1 MLEIREAL
9 ALALVAS
16 TNADDIDR
24 CRVLPRGPLVAG
36 RVAAM
41 VGRPRPEWVGMRRA
55 GGDEHRPRTP
65 ASASVRAA
73 DEVVVA

>member
-16 TNADDIDR
+16 TNVDGIDC
-24 CRVLPRGPLVAG
+24 CRVPPRGLLVAG
-36 RVAAM
+36 CVATT
-41 VGRPRPEWVGMRRA
+41 VGRPRPELVGMRRA
-55 GGDEHRPRTP
+55 GGGEHRPRTP
-65 ASASVRAA
+65 ASARARAA